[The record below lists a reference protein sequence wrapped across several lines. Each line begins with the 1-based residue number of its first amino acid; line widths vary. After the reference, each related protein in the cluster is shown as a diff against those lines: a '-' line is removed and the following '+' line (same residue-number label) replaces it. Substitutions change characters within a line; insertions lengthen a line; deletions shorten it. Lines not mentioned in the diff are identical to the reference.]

1 MLDELTLPAGLAA
14 KREQETRHGLPP
26 ETRCAMRLAL

>member
-14 KREQETRHGLPP
+14 KREQERHGLPP
-26 ETRCAMRLAL
+26 ESRCAMRLAL